1 MRINYFLFLILLL
14 KAGASKAQSLY
25 DQESSK
31 QFATYLYASGNYRLA
46 ATEYERLLFLE
57 PNNDSLRQRI
67 LKSMLLSEDFE
78 GSNKRALLFNEPAD
92 RLSNGMANLYSYGL
106 ISAGNQQAARTFLNV
121 NQNLNKEEK
130 LYYQAYSYLLENEFK
145 KAQQLKSESQV
156 IMDSRL
162 AALISE
168 TETIKHKHPALAAG
182 MSALIPGLGKFYT
195 GDWKDAIIA
204 LVTVGVTG
212 YQSYRGFNRNGI
224 NSGYGWIYGS
234 LAAGFYLGNIYGS
247 ASSAKRYNKRE
258 IDKVAQRIRHS
269 FMLRP

>member
-1 MRINYFLFLILLL
+1 MRINYFLFLILFL

-106 ISAGNQQAARTFLNV
+106 ISAGNQQAVRTFLNI

-162 AALISE
+162 AALIAE

-182 MSALIPGLGKFYT
+182 MSALIPG
-195 GDWKDAIIA
+195 

-247 ASSAKRYNKRE
+247 ASSAKRFNKRE

>member
-1 MRINYFLFLILLL
+1 
-14 KAGASKAQSLY
+14 
-25 DQESSK
+25 
-31 QFATYLYASGNYRLA
+31 
-46 ATEYERLLFLE
+46 
-57 PNNDSLRQRI
+57 
-67 LKSMLLSEDFE
+67 
-78 GSNKRALLFNEPAD
+78 
-92 RLSNGMANLYSYGL
+92 
-106 ISAGNQQAARTFLNV
+106 
-121 NQNLNKEEK
+121 LNKEEK

-247 ASSAKRYNKRE
+247 ASSAKRFNKRE